1 MGMDIDALRAQTPG
15 CAGRIHLNNAGAPL
29 MSQPTLDAMTG
40 HLRREAQMGGYEA
53 AAQARDAVAAAYA
66 AAAELVGGQREEI
79 ALFDNA
85 THAWNAAFYSVRLG
99 PGDQV
104 LTGRAEYGSNV
115 LAYWQAAGRAGA
127 EVVVV
132 PDDED
137 GQLDVAALER
147 LAGPRTALIGV
158 SHVPT
163 SGGLVQPAAEIGR
176 IARGCGALYLL
187 DATQSAGQFPVN
199 VDAIG
204 CDMLTGTG
212 RKFLRGPR
220 GTGFLWVRTAA
231 LGRLDPFVAEIGSA
245 TWDGRQGFT
254 WAPGARRFATW
265 EHSYVNVLGLG
276 AALRQALDLGLEAI
290 GQRAIALGARLRE
303 QLAALPGVTVHDLGQ
318 SRCAIVTA
326 KIDGLAAEQ
335 AAAALAQAGVNVTA
349 TAPEHNPLDTQ
360 YRGVHPLIRFSPHYY
375 NTDDEIDRATEL
387 VAGLAKL
394 CGPGM
399 ASATTRP
406 PLSRC
411 LACHAKSR
419 SAKGGPRSCAGKCP
433 EVAGSVCVWFG
444 RAG

>member
-1 MGMDIDALRAQTPG
+1 MRMDIDALRAQTPG
-15 CAGRIHLNNAGAPL
+15 CAGRVHLNNAGAAL
-29 MSQPTLDAMTG
+29 MSQPTLDAMTA
-40 HLRREAQMGGYEA
+40 HLHREAQIGGYEA
-53 AAQARDAVAAAYA
+53 AVQARDAVAATYA
-66 AAAELVGGQREEI
+66 AVAELVGGQSEEV

-85 THAWNAAFYSVRLG
+85 THAWNAAFYSVPLG
-99 PGDQV
+99 PGDQI

-115 LAYWQAAGRAGA
+115 LAYWQAARRAGA

-132 PDDED
+132 PDDEH
-137 GQLDVAALER
+137 GQLDLAALER
-147 LAGPRTALIGV
+147 LAGPRARLIGV

-163 SGGLVQPAAEIGR
+163 SGGLVQPAAAIGR

-231 LGRLDPFVAEIGSA
+231 LDRLDPFVAEIGSA

-290 GQRAIALGARLRE
+290 GQRAIALGAELRRRL
-303 QLAALPGVTVHDLGQ
+303 AGLPGVTVHDLGRV
-318 SRCAIVTA
+318 RCAIVTA

-335 AAAALAQAGVNVTA
+335 AAEALAKAGVNVST
-349 TAPEHNPLDTQ
+349 TVPEDNPLDTPD
-360 YRGVHPLIRFSPHYY
+360 RDVHPLIRFSPHYY
-375 NTDDEIDRATEL
+375 NTEDEIDRATEL
-387 VAGLAKL
+387 VAGLA
-394 CGPGM
+394 
-399 ASATTRP
+399 R
-406 PLSRC
+406 
-411 LACHAKSR
+411 
-419 SAKGGPRSCAGKCP
+419 
-433 EVAGSVCVWFG
+433 
-444 RAG
+444 